1 MIYVTSGLVDVPEGH
16 TAYSKER
23 TLNSR
28 GLKAIEN
35 YYKKIR
41 GFRLDK
47 SNLPS
52 DSDEK
57 TVAINKILIPLNAM
71 NTLFL
76 QLQNAVQEPTR
87 PGVGLI
93 TLASELS
100 RRMGAVQINVCDS
113 GVFRSSLTCTL
124 EQVMV
129 LSRCHSLPFKNFRS
143 ALNCIRRHGQHSELR
158 RKNQADVTKC
168 LPREPPK

>member
-1 MIYVTSGLVDVPEGH
+1 MDLTEGH
-16 TAYSKER
+16 EAYSKER
-23 TLNSR
+23 TLNIR
-28 GLKAIEN
+28 GLKSIEA

-41 GFRLDK
+41 AFRLDK

-57 TVAINKILIPLNAM
+57 TVAINKISIPLNAM

-87 PGVGLI
+87 PGVGII
-93 TLASELS
+93 TLSSELS
-100 RRMGAVQINVCDS
+100 TRMGAVQVNVCDS
-113 GVFRSSLTCTL
+113 GVFRSSLTCSL
-124 EQVMV
+124 EHMMV
-129 LSRCHSLPFKNFRS
+129 LSRCHALPFKNFRS
-143 ALNCIRRHGQHSELR
+143 ALNCLRRHGQHSELK

-168 LPREPPK
+168 LLKEPPK